1 MRREGAL
8 IRPILE
14 STFTGLACAVASGA
28 TVFLLILLYVRHFAR
43 TEPGTG
49 HGAGG
54 LLPGLIVMSF
64 TFILGFAWSWL
75 KR

>member
-1 MRREGAL
+1 L
-8 IRPILE
+8 IRRILQ
-14 STFTGLACAVASGA
+14 STFFGLACAVCSGA
-28 TVFLLILLYVRHFAR
+28 TVFLLIFLYVRHFAR
-43 TEPGTG
+43 SEPGIG

-64 TFILGFAWSWL
+64 TLILGFAWSWL